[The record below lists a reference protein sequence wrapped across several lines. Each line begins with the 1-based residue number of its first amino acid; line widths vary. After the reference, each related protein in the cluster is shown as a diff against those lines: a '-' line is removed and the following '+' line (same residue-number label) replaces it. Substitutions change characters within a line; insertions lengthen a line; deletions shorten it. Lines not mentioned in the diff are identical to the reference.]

1 MIQVYIIS
9 LKESQRRLDTE
20 KLVLESN
27 EKFKGRC
34 VFQIFDAISPKH
46 EDFEKFV
53 QELYDAQSM
62 LKSDWFHSDYC
73 YQELLPQEFGC
84 YLSHYL
90 LWKECVKTN
99 QPVVILED
107 DVTLESNFMQAL
119 EDCLKSPFDFVR
131 LYGHYW
137 GGHKT
142 NLCALPIYT
151 EAEEAD
157 YTEAEETD
165 YYIKAEAPIENH
177 EVTPPNSTQDTQ
189 QDFINETQQNPKEP
203 FEPCKIA
210 PQKISFNQVVFKKIK
225 RKLNHFI
232 GNILART
239 EVYKKLV
246 AKYDELTG
254 KYDELTG
261 KYDELTGKY
270 DELTGKYDELTG
282 KYDELTG
289 KYDELTG
296 KYDELTGKY
305 DELTGKYDELTG
317 KYDELTG
324 KYDELTGKYE
334 SLLAKEANIKE
345 TFWERR
351 ADNEKEAFFL
361 EHFYL
366 TSVYVS
372 TTAGYYITPKGTKTF
387 IEATERFKIIEPVD
401 MFINNPTYHDIA
413 NFTYMPCPVS
423 LNKHAFNSTIQNA
436 KKPDISLKPPKKS
449 YFDNLFYH
457 QLNTRKCLRAFHKY
471 SKQYDHLKTPKE
483 V

>member
-1 MIQVYIIS
+1 MTQVYIIS

-20 KLVLESN
+20 KLILESN

-46 EDFEKFV
+46 EDFEKFI
-53 QELYDAQSM
+53 QELYDSSSL

-84 YLSHYL
+84 YLSHYF
-90 LWKECVKTN
+90 LWKECVKLN

-107 DVTLESNFMQAL
+107 DVVLESNFMQAL

-142 NLCALPIYT
+142 NLCVLPIYT
-151 EAEEAD
+151 EAEEA
-157 YTEAEETD
+157 EASIEET
-165 YYIKAEAPIENH
+165 PIENH
-177 EVTPPNSTQDTQ
+177 EVTPPPNPTQDAQQDSIIETQ
-189 QDFINETQQNPKEP
+189 QDPKELS
-203 FEPCKIA
+203 EPCKIA
-210 PQKISFNQVVFKKIK
+210 PQKTSFNQVVFKKIK

-239 EVYKKLV
+239 EAYKKLV
-246 AKYDELTG
+246 G
-254 KYDELTG
+254 KYDELTEKYDDLTK
-261 KYDELTGKY
+261 KYDELTKKY
-270 DELTGKYDELTG
+270 DELTKKYDDLTKKYDELTK
-282 KYDELTG
+282 KYDELTK
-289 KYDELTG
+289 KYDELT
-296 KYDELTGKY
+296 E
-305 DELTGKYDELTG
+305 
-317 KYDELTG
+317 
-324 KYDELTGKYE
+324 KYE

-345 TFWERR
+345 TFWESR
-351 ADNEKEAFFL
+351 ADNEKEALFL

-366 TSVYVS
+366 TSVYVA
-372 TTAGYYITPKGTKTF
+372 TTAGYYLTPKGAKTF

-401 MFINNPTYHDIA
+401 MFMNNPTYHDVA
-413 NFTYMPCPVS
+413 NLTYLPCPVS

-457 QLNTRKCLRAFHKY
+457 KFNAQKCLKAFHKY
-471 SKQYDHLKTPKE
+471 SRRYAPLKTPKE

>member
-53 QELYDAQSM
+53 QEFYDSSSL

-73 YQELLPQEFGC
+73 YQELLPRELGC

-90 LWKECVKTN
+90 LWKECVKTD

-107 DVTLESNFMQAL
+107 DAVLESNFMQAL

-142 NLCALPIYT
+142 NLCTLPIYT
-151 EAEEAD
+151 ETEE
-157 YTEAEETD
+157 
-165 YYIKAEAPIENH
+165 AEAPIENH
-177 EVTPPNSTQDTQ
+177 EVTPPPPNSTQETQ
-189 QDFINETQQNPKEP
+189 QDLIIETQDPKELS
-203 FEPCKIA
+203 EPCQIV
-210 PQKISFNQVVFKKIK
+210 PQKVSFNQVVFKKIK

-246 AKYDELTG
+246 AKYDDLTG
-254 KYDELTG
+254 KYDDLTG
-261 KYDELTGKY
+261 KYDDLTGKY
-270 DELTGKYDELTG
+270 DDLTGKYD
-282 KYDELTG
+282 D
-289 KYDELTG
+289 
-296 KYDELTGKY
+296 
-305 DELTGKYDELTG
+305 
-317 KYDELTG
+317 
-324 KYDELTGKYE
+324 LTGKYE
-334 SLLAKEANIKE
+334 SLLAKETNIKE

-351 ADNEKEAFFL
+351 ADSEKEAFFL

-366 TSVYVS
+366 TSVYVAS
-372 TTAGYYITPKGTKTF
+372 TAGYYLTPKGAKTF

-413 NFTYMPCPVS
+413 NFTYVPCPVS

-457 QLNTRKCLRAFHKY
+457 KFNAQKCLKAFHKY
-471 SKQYDHLKTPKE
+471 SKRYAPLKTSKE

>member
-1 MIQVYIIS
+1 MISVYIIS

-46 EDFEKFV
+46 EDFEKLV

-73 YQELLPQEFGC
+73 YQELLPREFGC
-84 YLSHYL
+84 YLSHYF
-90 LWKECVKTN
+90 LWKECVKTD

-107 DVTLESNFMQAL
+107 DVALESNFMQAL

-142 NLCALPIYT
+142 NLRALPIYT
-151 EAEEAD
+151 EAEE
-157 YTEAEETD
+157 
-165 YYIKAEAPIENH
+165 AEAPIENH
-177 EVTPPNSTQDTQ
+177 EVTPPPPNPTQDAQQDSIIETQ
-189 QDFINETQQNPKEP
+189 QDPKGLS
-203 FEPCKIA
+203 EPCKIA

-239 EVYKKLV
+239 EVYKK
-246 AKYDELTG
+246 
-254 KYDELTG
+254 
-261 KYDELTGKY
+261 
-270 DELTGKYDELTG
+270 
-282 KYDELTG
+282 LTG

-351 ADNEKEAFFL
+351 ADSEKEALFL

-366 TSVYVS
+366 TSVYVAS
-372 TTAGYYITPKGTKTF
+372 TAGYYITPKGAKTF

-401 MFINNPTYHDIA
+401 MFMNNPTYHDVA
-413 NFTYMPCPVS
+413 NFTYLPCPIS

-457 QLNTRKCLRAFHKY
+457 KFNAQKCLKAFHKY
-471 SKQYDHLKTPKE
+471 SKQYAPLKTPKE

>member
-1 MIQVYIIS
+1 MTQVYIIS
-9 LKESQRRLDTE
+9 LKESQRRLGTE

-46 EDFEKFV
+46 EDFEKFI
-53 QELYDAQSM
+53 QELYDSSSL

-107 DVTLESNFMQAL
+107 DVALESNFMQAL

-142 NLCALPIYT
+142 NLHSLPIYT
-151 EAEEAD
+151 ETEEA
-157 YTEAEETD
+157 EASMEKTS
-165 YYIKAEAPIENH
+165 IENY
-177 EVTPPNSTQDTQ
+177 EVTPPPNPTQDAQ
-189 QDFINETQQNPKEP
+189 QDCVIETQQEELSN
-203 FEPCKIA
+203 PCKIA

-225 RKLNHFI
+225 RKLNRFI

-239 EVYKKLV
+239 EVYKNIV
-246 AKYDELTG
+246 G
-254 KYDELTG
+254 KYDELTK
-261 KYDELTGKY
+261 KYDELTKKY
-270 DELTGKYDELTG
+270 DELTKKYDELT
-282 KYDELTG
+282 K
-289 KYDELTG
+289 
-296 KYDELTGKY
+296 
-305 DELTGKYDELTG
+305 
-317 KYDELTG
+317 
-324 KYDELTGKYE
+324 KYE
-334 SLLAKEANIKE
+334 SLLAKETNIKE

-351 ADNEKEAFFL
+351 ADSEKEAFFL

-366 TSVYVS
+366 TSVYVA
-372 TTAGYYITPKGTKTF
+372 TTVGYYLTPKGAKTF

-401 MFINNPTYHDIA
+401 MFINNPTYHDVA
-413 NFTYMPCPVS
+413 NFTYLPCPVS
-423 LNKHAFNSTIQNA
+423 LSEHSLDSTIQNA
-436 KKPDISLKPPKKS
+436 KKPDISLKPPRKS

-457 QLNTRKCLRAFHKY
+457 KFNAQKCLKAFHKY
-471 SKQYDHLKTPKE
+471 SKRYDPLKTPKE

>member
-1 MIQVYIIS
+1 M
-9 LKESQRRLDTE
+9 
-20 KLVLESN
+20 KL
-27 EKFKGRC
+27 
-34 VFQIFDAISPKH
+34 P
-46 EDFEKFV
+46 
-53 QELYDAQSM
+53 
-62 LKSDWFHSDYC
+62 
-73 YQELLPQEFGC
+73 P
-84 YLSHYL
+84 
-90 LWKECVKTN
+90 
-99 QPVVILED
+99 
-107 DVTLESNFMQAL
+107 
-119 EDCLKSPFDFVR
+119 
-131 LYGHYW
+131 
-137 GGHKT
+137 
-142 NLCALPIYT
+142 
-151 EAEEAD
+151 
-157 YTEAEETD
+157 
-165 YYIKAEAPIENH
+165 
-177 EVTPPNSTQDTQ
+177 PPNSIQDTQ
-189 QDFINETQQNPKEP
+189 QDVINETQQNPKQP
-203 FEPCKIA
+203 SEPCKIA

-282 KYDELTG
+282 KY
-289 KYDELTG
+289 
-296 KYDELTGKY
+296 
-305 DELTGKYDELTG
+305 
-317 KYDELTG
+317 
-324 KYDELTGKYE
+324 E

-345 TFWERR
+345 IFWERR
-351 ADNEKEAFFL
+351 ADSEKEAFFL

-372 TTAGYYITPKGTKTF
+372 TTAGYYITPKGAKTF

-413 NFTYMPCPVS
+413 NFTYVPCPVS

-449 YFDNLFYH
+449 YWDNLFYH

-471 SKQYDHLKTPKE
+471 SKQYAPLKTPKE

>member
-1 MIQVYIIS
+1 MIGVYIIS

-53 QELYDAQSM
+53 QEFYDAQSM
-62 LKSDWFHSDYC
+62 LKSDWFHSDWC
-73 YQELLPQEFGC
+73 RGELLPQEFGC

-90 LWKECVKTN
+90 LWKECVKLN

-107 DVTLESNFMQAL
+107 DVALESNFMQAL
-119 EDCLKSPFDFVR
+119 EDCLKSPFDFVK
-131 LYGHYW
+131 LFGWYW
-137 GGHKT
+137 NFHKT
-142 NLCALPIYT
+142 NLHTLPLERDAVESMGETPIEDHAKT
-151 EAEEAD
+151 KEAE
-157 YTEAEETD
+157 T
-165 YYIKAEAPIENH
+165 PIENY
-177 EVTPPNSTQDTQ
+177 EVTPPHNPARDTQ
-189 QDFINETQQNPKEP
+189 QDFIIETQQDPKELS
-203 FEPCKIA
+203 EPCKIV
-210 PQKISFNQVVFKKIK
+210 PQKTSFNQVVFKKIK
-225 RKLNHFI
+225 RKLNRFI

-239 EVYKKLV
+239 EVYKK
-246 AKYDELTG
+246 
-254 KYDELTG
+254 
-261 KYDELTGKY
+261 
-270 DELTGKYDELTG
+270 
-282 KYDELTG
+282 
-289 KYDELTG
+289 LTG

-334 SLLAKEANIKE
+334 SLLAKETNIKE

-351 ADNEKEAFFL
+351 ADSEKEAFFL

-366 TSVYVS
+366 TSVYVA
-372 TTAGYYITPKGTKTF
+372 TTAGYYLTPKGAKTF

-401 MFINNPTYHDIA
+401 MFMNNPTYHDVA
-413 NFTYMPCPVS
+413 NFTYLPCPVS

-436 KKPDISLKPPKKS
+436 KKPDISLKPPRKS

-457 QLNTRKCLRAFHKY
+457 KFNAKKCLKAFHKY
-471 SKQYDHLKTPKE
+471 SKQYAPLKTPKE

>member
-1 MIQVYIIS
+1 MTQAYIIS

-20 KLVLESN
+20 KLVSESN

-73 YQELLPQEFGC
+73 YQELLPREFGC

-90 LWKECVKTN
+90 LWKECVKLN

-142 NLCALPIYT
+142 NLYSLPIYT
-151 EAEEAD
+151 EAEE
-157 YTEAEETD
+157 TEASIEET
-165 YYIKAEAPIENH
+165 PIENY
-177 EVTPPNSTQDTQ
+177 EVTPPPPNPTQDAQQDSIIETQ
-189 QDFINETQQNPKEP
+189 QDPKELS
-203 FEPCKIA
+203 EPCKIA
-210 PQKISFNQVVFKKIK
+210 PQKISFNPVVFKKIK

-232 GNILART
+232 GSILART
-239 EVYKKLV
+239 EVYKK
-246 AKYDELTG
+246 
-254 KYDELTG
+254 
-261 KYDELTGKY
+261 
-270 DELTGKYDELTG
+270 
-282 KYDELTG
+282 
-289 KYDELTG
+289 
-296 KYDELTGKY
+296 
-305 DELTGKYDELTG
+305 LTGKYDELTG

-334 SLLAKEANIKE
+334 SLLAKEVNIKE

-351 ADNEKEAFFL
+351 ADSEEEAFFL

-366 TSVYVS
+366 TSVYVAS
-372 TTAGYYITPKGTKTF
+372 TAGYYITPKGAKTF

-413 NFTYMPCPVS
+413 NFTYVPCPVS

-457 QLNTRKCLRAFHKY
+457 KFNAQKCLKAFHKY
-471 SKQYDHLKTPKE
+471 SRRYAPLKTPKE

>member
-90 LWKECVKTN
+90 LWKECVKTD
-99 QPVVILED
+99 QPIVILED
-107 DVTLESNFMQAL
+107 DVALESNFMQAL

-151 EAEEAD
+151 EI
-157 YTEAEETD
+157 EETD
-165 YYIKAEAPIENH
+165 YTDYTEAEAPIENH
-177 EVTPPNSTQDTQ
+177 EVTPPPPNSTQDTQ
-189 QDFINETQQNPKEP
+189 QDFVNETQQNSKEP
-203 FEPCKIA
+203 SEPCKIA
-210 PQKISFNQVVFKKIK
+210 PQKVSFNQVVFKKIK

-246 AKYDELTG
+246 AKYDELI
-254 KYDELTG
+254 
-261 KYDELTGKY
+261 
-270 DELTGKYDELTG
+270 
-282 KYDELTG
+282 
-289 KYDELTG
+289 G

-334 SLLAKEANIKE
+334 SLLAKETNIKE

-351 ADNEKEAFFL
+351 ADSEKEAFFL

-372 TTAGYYITPKGTKTF
+372 TTAGYYLTPKGAKTF

-401 MFINNPTYHDIA
+401 MFINNPAYHDIA
-413 NFTYMPCPVS
+413 NFTYVPCPVS

-449 YFDNLFYH
+449 YFDNLFYN
-457 QLNTRKCLRAFHKY
+457 QLNTKKCLKAFHKY
-471 SKQYDHLKTPKE
+471 SKQYAPLKTPKE

>member
-1 MIQVYIIS
+1 MTQVYIIS

-90 LWKECVKTN
+90 LWKECTKTN
-99 QPVVILED
+99 QPIVILED
-107 DVTLESNFMQAL
+107 DVALESNFMQAL

-151 EAEEAD
+151 EAEE
-157 YTEAEETD
+157 TEV
-165 YYIKAEAPIENH
+165 PIEKIPTENH
-177 EVTPPNSTQDTQ
+177 EVTPPPPNPTQDVQ
-189 QDFINETQQNPKEP
+189 QDSIIETQQEELSN
-203 FEPCKIA
+203 PCKIA

-225 RKLNHFI
+225 RKLNRFI
-232 GNILART
+232 GSILART
-239 EVYKKLV
+239 EVYKNIV
-246 AKYDELTG
+246 SKYDDLTK
-254 KYDELTG
+254 KYDDLNKNIAE
-261 KYDELTGKY
+261 
-270 DELTGKYDELTG
+270 
-282 KYDELTG
+282 
-289 KYDELTG
+289 
-296 KYDELTGKY
+296 
-305 DELTGKYDELTG
+305 
-317 KYDELTG
+317 

-334 SLLAKEANIKE
+334 SLLAKETNIKE
-345 TFWERR
+345 TFWESRT
-351 ADNEKEAFFL
+351 DNEKEALFL

-366 TSVYVS
+366 TSVYVA
-372 TTAGYYITPKGTKTF
+372 TTAGYYLTPKGAKTF

-401 MFINNPTYHDIA
+401 MFMNNPTYHNVA
-413 NFTYMPCPVS
+413 NFTYLPCPVS

-449 YFDNLFYH
+449 YFDNLFYD
-457 QLNTRKCLRAFHKY
+457 QLNTKKCLKAFHKY
-471 SKQYDHLKTPKE
+471 SKQYAPLKTPKE

>member
-107 DVTLESNFMQAL
+107 DVALESNFMQAL

-142 NLCALPIYT
+142 NLRTLPIYT
-151 EAEEAD
+151 EAEETD
-157 YTEAEETD
+157 YIETEETIYTD
-165 YYIKAEAPIENH
+165 VEAPIENH
-177 EVTPPNSTQDTQ
+177 EVTPPPPNSTQDTQ
-189 QDFINETQQNPKEP
+189 QDLINETQQDLIIETQQDLIIETQQNPKEP
-203 FEPCKIA
+203 SDPCKIA

-239 EVYKKLV
+239 EAYKKLV
-246 AKYDELTG
+246 AKYDDLTGKYDDLTGKYDDLTGKYDDLTG
-254 KYDELTG
+254 KYDELNKNIAE
-261 KYDELTGKY
+261 KYDDLM
-270 DELTGKYDELTG
+270 
-282 KYDELTG
+282 
-289 KYDELTG
+289 
-296 KYDELTGKY
+296 
-305 DELTGKYDELTG
+305 
-317 KYDELTG
+317 
-324 KYDELTGKYE
+324 GKYE
-334 SLLAKEANIKE
+334 ALLAKEANIKE

-351 ADNEKEAFFL
+351 ADSEKEAFFL

-372 TTAGYYITPKGTKTF
+372 TTAGYYLTPKGAKTF

-413 NFTYMPCPVS
+413 NFTYVPCPVS

-457 QLNTRKCLRAFHKY
+457 QLNTKKCLRAFHKC

>member
-1 MIQVYIIS
+1 MICVYIIS

-20 KLVLESN
+20 KLVSESN

-73 YQELLPQEFGC
+73 YQELLPREFGC

-107 DVTLESNFMQAL
+107 DVALESNFMQAL

-151 EAEEAD
+151 EAEAP
-157 YTEAEETD
+157 ET
-165 YYIKAEAPIENH
+165 PIENH
-177 EVTPPNSTQDTQ
+177 EVTPPPNSTQDTQ
-189 QDFINETQQNPKEP
+189 QDFIIETQQDPKELS
-203 FEPCKIA
+203 EPCKIA

-239 EVYKKLV
+239 EAYKK
-246 AKYDELTG
+246 
-254 KYDELTG
+254 
-261 KYDELTGKY
+261 
-270 DELTGKYDELTG
+270 
-282 KYDELTG
+282 
-289 KYDELTG
+289 
-296 KYDELTGKY
+296 
-305 DELTGKYDELTG
+305 
-317 KYDELTG
+317 LTG

-351 ADNEKEAFFL
+351 ADSEKEALFL

-366 TSVYVS
+366 TSVYVAS
-372 TTAGYYITPKGTKTF
+372 TAGYYLTPKGAKTF

-413 NFTYMPCPVS
+413 NFTYVPFPVS
-423 LNKHAFNSTIQNA
+423 LSEHSLDSTIQNA
-436 KKPDISLKPPKKS
+436 KKPNISLKPPKKS

-471 SKQYDHLKTPKE
+471 SRRYAP
-483 V
+483 

>member
-1 MIQVYIIS
+1 MTQVYIIS

-46 EDFEKFV
+46 QDFEKLL
-53 QELYDAQSM
+53 QELYDVQSM

-73 YQELLPQEFGC
+73 YQKLLPQEFGC
-84 YLSHYL
+84 YLSHYF
-90 LWKECVKTN
+90 LWKECVKLD

-142 NLCALPIYT
+142 NLHALPIYT
-151 EAEEAD
+151 EAEEA
-157 YTEAEETD
+157 EAFVGET
-165 YYIKAEAPIENH
+165 PIENH
-177 EVTPPNSTQDTQ
+177 EVTPPPNPAQDAQQNSIMETQ
-189 QDFINETQQNPKEP
+189 QDPKKLSES
-203 FEPCKIA
+203 CKIA
-210 PQKISFNQVVFKKIK
+210 PQKTSFNPVVFRKIK
-225 RKLNHFI
+225 RKLNRFL

-246 AKYDELTG
+246 EKYDDLTT
-254 KYDELTG
+254 KYDDLTT
-261 KYDELTGKY
+261 KYDDLNKNIAEKY
-270 DELTGKYDELTG
+270 DDLTTKYDDLM
-282 KYDELTG
+282 
-289 KYDELTG
+289 
-296 KYDELTGKY
+296 
-305 DELTGKYDELTG
+305 
-317 KYDELTG
+317 
-324 KYDELTGKYE
+324 GKYE
-334 SLLAKEANIKE
+334 ALLAKETNIKE
-345 TFWERR
+345 TFWESR
-351 ADNEKEAFFL
+351 ADNEKEALFL

-366 TSVYVS
+366 TSVYVA
-372 TTAGYYITPKGTKTF
+372 TTAGYYLTPKGAKTF

-401 MFINNPTYHDIA
+401 MFMNNPTYHNVA
-413 NFTYMPCPVS
+413 NLTYLPCPVS

-436 KKPDISLKPPKKS
+436 KKPDISLKPPRKS

-457 QLNTRKCLRAFHKY
+457 KFNARKCLKAFNRY
-471 SKQYDHLKTPKE
+471 SKQYAPLKTPKE

>member
-1 MIQVYIIS
+1 MISVYIIS

-62 LKSDWFHSDYC
+62 LKSDWFHSDWC
-73 YQELLPQEFGC
+73 RGELLPQEFGC

-90 LWKECVKTN
+90 LWKECVKLN

-107 DVTLESNFMQAL
+107 DVALESNFMQAL
-119 EDCLKSPFDFVR
+119 EDCLKSPFDFVK
-131 LYGHYW
+131 LFGWYW
-137 GGHKT
+137 NFHKT
-142 NLCALPIYT
+142 NLCTLPLERDAVESMGETPIEDHAKT
-151 EAEEAD
+151 KEAEVP
-157 YTEAEETD
+157 T
-165 YYIKAEAPIENH
+165 ENH
-177 EVTPPNSTQDTQ
+177 EVTPPNPTQDAQ
-189 QDFINETQQNPKEP
+189 QDFITETQQNPKELS
-203 FEPCKIA
+203 EPCKIA

-225 RKLNHFI
+225 RKLNRFI

-239 EVYKKLV
+239 EVYKNLV
-246 AKYDELTG
+246 SKYDDLNKNIAE
-254 KYDELTG
+254 
-261 KYDELTGKY
+261 
-270 DELTGKYDELTG
+270 
-282 KYDELTG
+282 
-289 KYDELTG
+289 
-296 KYDELTGKY
+296 KY

-351 ADNEKEAFFL
+351 ADSEKEALFL

-366 TSVYVS
+366 TSVYVAS
-372 TTAGYYITPKGTKTF
+372 TAGYYITPKGAKTF

-401 MFINNPTYHDIA
+401 MFINNPTYHDVA
-413 NFTYMPCPVS
+413 TLTYLPLPVS
-423 LNKHAFNSTIQNA
+423 LNKHCKISTIQNL
-436 KKPDISLKPPKKS
+436 KKSDISLSGPKKS
-449 YFDNLFYH
+449 YLDNLLYD
-457 QLNTRKCLRAFHKY
+457 QLNTRKCLKAFHKY
-471 SKQYDHLKTPKE
+471 SRQYAHLKTPKE

>member
-53 QELYDAQSM
+53 QELYDVQSM

-99 QPVVILED
+99 QPVIILED
-107 DVTLESNFMQAL
+107 DVMLESNFMQAL

-142 NLCALPIYT
+142 NLRTLPIYT
-151 EAEEAD
+151 EAEE
-157 YTEAEETD
+157 TD
-165 YYIKAEAPIENH
+165 YIETEVPIENH
-177 EVTPPNSTQDTQ
+177 EVTPPPPNSTQDTQ
-189 QDFINETQQNPKEP
+189 QDFINETQQDFINETQQNPKEP
-203 FEPCKIA
+203 SEPCKIA
-210 PQKISFNQVVFKKIK
+210 PQKISFNRVVFKKIK

-282 KYDELTG
+282 KY
-289 KYDELTG
+289 
-296 KYDELTGKY
+296 
-305 DELTGKYDELTG
+305 
-317 KYDELTG
+317 
-324 KYDELTGKYE
+324 E

-351 ADNEKEAFFL
+351 ADSEKEAFFL

-372 TTAGYYITPKGTKTF
+372 TTAGYYLTHKGAKTF

-413 NFTYMPCPVS
+413 NFTYVPCPVS

-457 QLNTRKCLRAFHKY
+457 QLNTKKCLRAFHKY
-471 SKQYDHLKTPKE
+471 SKQYNHLKTPKE

>member
-1 MIQVYIIS
+1 MLYYLGVHLTQVYIIS

-53 QELYDAQSM
+53 QELYDSSSL

-107 DVTLESNFMQAL
+107 DVALESNFMQAL

-142 NLCALPIYT
+142 NLCALPVYT
-151 EAEEAD
+151 ETEEA
-157 YTEAEETD
+157 EASIEKT
-165 YYIKAEAPIENH
+165 PIENH
-177 EVTPPNSTQDTQ
+177 EVTPPNSAQDTQ
-189 QDFINETQQNPKEP
+189 QDSIIETQQDPKGLS
-203 FEPCKIA
+203 EPCKIA

-225 RKLNHFI
+225 RKLNRFI

-239 EVYKKLV
+239 EVYKK
-246 AKYDELTG
+246 
-254 KYDELTG
+254 
-261 KYDELTGKY
+261 
-270 DELTGKYDELTG
+270 
-282 KYDELTG
+282 
-289 KYDELTG
+289 
-296 KYDELTGKY
+296 
-305 DELTGKYDELTG
+305 LTGKYDELTG

-334 SLLAKEANIKE
+334 SLLAKEVNIKE

-351 ADNEKEAFFL
+351 ADSEKEAFFL

-372 TTAGYYITPKGTKTF
+372 TTAGYYLTPKGAKTF

-401 MFINNPTYHDIA
+401 MFMNNPTYHDVA
-413 NFTYMPCPVS
+413 NLTYLPCPIS

-436 KKPDISLKPPKKS
+436 KKPDISLKPPRKS

-457 QLNTRKCLRAFHKY
+457 KFNAQKCLKAFHKY
-471 SKQYDHLKTPKE
+471 SKQYAPLKTPKE